1 MCISV
6 VKISFEC
13 IEFVQRIIFKQLMKC
28 QLTFPFFVNC
38 LGKAKSRSSM
48 KRSGSTSP
56 KPGASSS
63 RQGTDISDIT
73 SREEEYK
80 YDELMIGFLFFFFVM
95 QSHINV

>member
-1 MCISV
+1 MSADL
-6 VKISFEC
+6 SF
-13 IEFVQRIIFKQLMKC
+13 FC
-28 QLTFPFFVNC
+28 QLS

-48 KRSGSTSP
+48 KGSGSTSP

-80 YDELMIGFLFFFFVM
+80 YDELMIGFLFFVM
-95 QSHINV
+95 QSHINKVSKIYRP